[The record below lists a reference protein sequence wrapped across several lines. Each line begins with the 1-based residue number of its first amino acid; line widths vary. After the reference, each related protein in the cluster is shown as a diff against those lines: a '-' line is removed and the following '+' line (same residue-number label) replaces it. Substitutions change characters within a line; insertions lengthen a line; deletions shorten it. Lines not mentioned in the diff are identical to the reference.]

1 MTHAAIYVRVST
13 ARQAERDL
21 SMPDQIAQCRQ
32 FCDQRGWEIVQVFE
46 EPGASALDEGRPVFQ
61 ELIYRATGPDRP
73 FDFVVVHSLSRF
85 SRDALHS
92 ELYVRKLRKAG
103 AELVSITQDIGQDAS
118 GEFIRKVLNVFDEH
132 QSRENAKH
140 VHRAMMENT
149 RQGFWNGSS
158 PPFGYKTIVA
168 ERRGSKDKKA
178 LVIDEAEAPLVRMVF
193 DLATGVTGR
202 PMGIKAIALHLN
214 DRGFSRRGHKFSTS
228 SVYDI
233 LTSTTYHGVHHFNRR
248 DSRTGQSRPPSQWVR
263 LDVPPLISEETYN
276 AVQGLLQSRNPKN
289 TPPRVVNGPTLL
301 AGLVRC
307 SYCDAAMIQNTGK
320 GGAYR
325 YYCCSRKLKEGAGSC
340 RGIRMRME
348 KLDDT
353 VISVLCEQILR
364 PSRLQALLSAFLQA
378 SVSRD
383 TQDREKLSRMRKMHS
398 EAEAGI
404 GRLLGLVEKGLME
417 AEDPAL
423 REKLI
428 GLKLQRDE
436 LSRDVHG
443 LQQAMSAG
451 SSEINPD
458 KVALLAKTVRK
469 ALQEGSPEV
478 RQAYARLVLTKV
490 TVSDEEIVITGSKA
504 VLAKSA
510 SEGLGNTPPAVLS
523 FVRKWRTRHDS
534 NV

>member
-1 MTHAAIYVRVST
+1 MCAH
-13 ARQAERDL
+13 
-21 SMPDQIAQCRQ
+21 
-32 FCDQRGWEIVQVFE
+32 
-46 EPGASALDEGRPVFQ
+46 
-61 ELIYRATGPDRP
+61 
-73 FDFVVVHSLSRF
+73 
-85 SRDALHS
+85 
-92 ELYVRKLRKAG
+92 
-103 AELVSITQDIGQDAS
+103 
-118 GEFIRKVLNVFDEH
+118 
-132 QSRENAKH
+132 
-140 VHRAMMENT
+140 
-149 RQGFWNGSS
+149 
-158 PPFGYKTIVA
+158 
-168 ERRGSKDKKA
+168 
-178 LVIDEAEAPLVRMVF
+178 
-193 DLATGVTGR
+193 
-202 PMGIKAIALHLN
+202 
-214 DRGFSRRGHKFSTS
+214 
-228 SVYDI
+228 
-233 LTSTTYHGVHHFNRR
+233 
-248 DSRTGQSRPPSQWVR
+248 
-263 LDVPPLISEETYN
+263 
-276 AVQGLLQSRNPKN
+276 
-289 TPPRVVNGPTLL
+289 GPTLL

-378 SVSRD
+378 SVTRD

-451 SSEINPD
+451 SMKPATTSGGGPSG
-458 KVALLAKTVRK
+458 VPRWASLPP
-469 ALQEGSPEV
+469 GM
-478 RQAYARLVLTKV
+478 
-490 TVSDEEIVITGSKA
+490 
-504 VLAKSA
+504 KSA
-510 SEGLGNTPPAVLS
+510 RSMAVSVGPMHRAFTRMLS
-523 FVRKWRTRHDS
+523 SASACAAASVSPFSAHLEAL
-534 NV
+534 